1 MAISFVAAGAV
12 ATGTNPTVAVPTGY
26 ATDDF
31 LVLAVAANAAVTTP
45 AGWTLIG
52 SQITTPRIYLYRKFA
67 TSSESSVT
75 VTVASTTAVGV
86 MLAYRGVNTTDTIST
101 GRTATSTTIA
111 TNTLT
116 TTYANEYVV
125 SAYAMTIGAATWTAP
140 ASTTS
145 RVDSASTAALDGLLI
160 VDELQAA
167 AGVST
172 ARTATSS
179 VSKALG
185 AISFSIYTSDR
196 YWVGGS
202 GTWNTTST
210 TNWSFSSG
218 GASGAPRPTARD
230 NVVFDQAGTYT
241 VTRTGALTCL
251 DFTVSAGT
259 VTFSST
265 GTLAISGSL
274 TLLAGTV
281 WSATGANTFNS
292 TSTGRTITTNGVT
305 ITGAITFNGVGG
317 GWTLGSALTTSGA
330 FSLTNG
336 TFDTSVS
343 NYAVTAV
350 GTHNTAT
357 GATLNLN
364 GSTYTQSA
372 AASYWTVDS
381 GAIINAGTSTISFP
395 NGCILFRGGGKTYN
409 NITVTGYI
417 NITDGSN
424 TIGDLTY
431 TFSGGGVIAI
441 GGNTT
446 ITTLVAS
453 GTSLTSRIQIQGN
466 IFYFAGGFGYRSST
480 PRTLTVGTWVT
491 KQYIDFRDITAAGA
505 SAPWS
510 GTSFGDCGGNSNIT
524 FPAPKTV
531 YWNLAGANNSSA
543 NGWAAT
549 SGGSPAT
556 SNYPLAQDTA
566 VIDNSS
572 AGSSIDM
579 VGNIGSISTSSRTSA
594 ITLIL
599 RSTLYGNLTTGSGIT
614 YSYVGGVGFII
625 AGNSPQTIS
634 LNGKNI
640 EAPLTLVSTSTVTLQ
655 DAFTSNYGI
664 TVVQGT
670 FDANNFSVTATVLNT
685 SIPLTRTVA
694 FGSGTWTLSSNGV
707 VVNANGSLL
716 TVTGSGT
723 ISLTSASAKSFLGN
737 GLTYYNI
744 NQGGAGA
751 LTIIGSNTFN
761 DITNTYNATGATS
774 ILFQAGTTST
784 FTNWNASGASGRLL
798 TIGSSTAASHTLS
811 KASGTVN
818 ADFLSISRSNATG
831 GATWNAANSTDGGN
845 NTGWLFGVT
854 YASAFSDTA
863 TGSDTFSAAFAFLG
877 SIAETATATDA
888 IDTIATLNSATD
900 ETATGTDEIT
910 PTYLAYPAVNETA
923 NATDSVFGNFAYMVF
938 TAETAAAT
946 DEMAGGN
953 GLFAQLSEAVTASD
967 SNVALMV
974 LACQI
979 GETATATDAVRRVT
993 IFVGAIAELATG
1005 TDAVRALVRFT
1016 ARILETTTA
1025 TDVTL
1030 VAPSVY
1036 RARVAE
1042 AATALEA
1049 LFPSGV
1055 FNVQFV
1061 DSATALDAVVG
1072 AYLWNPI
1079 DDNQTANWQNVN
1091 NSQSPTWTDVNNSQ
1105 TPGWTPVI
1113 P

>member
-1 MAISFVAAGAV
+1 MPISFVAAGAV
-12 ATGTNPTVAVPTGY
+12 ATGTNPTVAVPAGY

-52 SQITTPRIYLYRKFA
+52 SQATTPRIYLYRKFA
-67 TSSESSVT
+67 TSSEPSVT

-145 RVDSASTAALDGLLI
+145 RVDSAGTAALDGLLI

-202 GTWNTTST
+202 GNWDGTST

-241 VTRTGALTCL
+241 VSRTSAGLTCL
-251 DFTVSAGT
+251 NLTISAGT
-259 VTFSST
+259 VTFGSS
-265 GTLAISGSL
+265 GSLSISGSL

-350 GTHNTAT
+350 GTHTTGT

-372 AASYWTVDS
+372 GSSYWLFNS
-381 GAIINAGTSTISFP
+381 GATLNAGTSTISFP
-395 NGCILFRGGGKTYN
+395 SGCILFTGAGKTYN

-424 TIGDLTY
+424 TIGNLTY
-431 TFSGGGVIAI
+431 TFSAGGAIAI

-453 GTSLTSRIQIQGN
+453 GTGITSRIQIQGN

-491 KQYIDFRDITAAGA
+491 KEYIDFRDITAAGA

-531 YWNLAGANNSSA
+531 YWNLAGSNNSIA

-572 AGSSIDM
+572 AGSSLDM
-579 VGNIGSISTSSRTSA
+579 INSVGSISTSSRTSA

-599 RSTLYGNLTTGSGIT
+599 RSTMYGNLTSGSGIT
-614 YSYVGGVGFII
+614 YLYVGGAGFSF

-634 LNGKNI
+634 LNGKNVD
-640 EAPLTLVSTSTVTLQ
+640 APFTVDSTSTVTLQ

-670 FDANNFSVTATVLNT
+670 FDANNFSVTTPSLNI
-685 SIPLTRTVA
+685 SIALTRTIA
-694 FGSGTWTLSSNGV
+694 FGSGTWTLSSAGNV
-707 VVNANGSLL
+707 FNANAVLL

-723 ISLTSASAKSFLGN
+723 VSLTSASAKTFIGGGFSYTGITL
-737 GLTYYNI
+737 

-751 LTIIGSNTFN
+751 LTITGSNTFSN
-761 DITNTYNATGATS
+761 ITNTYNATGATS
-774 ILFQAGTTST
+774 ILFTAGTTST

-798 TIGSSTAASHTLS
+798 TIGSATAASHTLS
-811 KASGTVN
+811 KASGTVS
-818 ADFLSISRSNATG
+818 ADFLSISRSTATG
-831 GATWNAANSTDGGN
+831 GATWYAGANSTDGGN
-845 NTGWLFGVT
+845 NTGWI
-854 YASAFSDTA
+854 FSSPST
-863 TGSDTFSAAFAFLG
+863 
-877 SIAETATATDA
+877 
-888 IDTIATLNSATD
+888 
-900 ETATGTDEIT
+900 
-910 PTYLAYPAVNETA
+910 
-923 NATDSVFGNFAYMVF
+923 GNF
-938 TAETAAAT
+938 
-946 DEMAGGN
+946 
-953 GLFAQLSEAVTASD
+953 
-967 SNVALMV
+967 LM
-974 LACQI
+974 
-979 GETATATDAVRRVT
+979 
-993 IFVGAIAELATG
+993 F
-1005 TDAVRALVRFT
+1005 FM
-1016 ARILETTTA
+1016 
-1025 TDVTL
+1025 
-1030 VAPSVY
+1030 
-1036 RARVAE
+1036 
-1042 AATALEA
+1042 
-1049 LFPSGV
+1049 
-1055 FNVQFV
+1055 
-1061 DSATALDAVVG
+1061 
-1072 AYLWNPI
+1072 
-1079 DDNQTANWQNVN
+1079 
-1091 NSQSPTWTDVNNSQ
+1091 
-1105 TPGWTPVI
+1105 
-1113 P
+1113 